1 MTFTVKL
8 DAALVQALYSH
19 CASVGRTADD
29 VINDALKRYLAQAPL
44 RAPSAHELGSDLF
57 DKYAGPKDLASKR
70 KALTTQAWDDIG
82 L

>member
-1 MTFTVKL
+1 MTLTIKL

-19 CASVGRTADD
+19 CASAKCTAND
-29 VINDALKRYLAQAPL
+29 VINDALKRYLAQAHLP
-44 RAPSAHELGSDLF
+44 APSAYELGSDLF
-57 DKYAGPKDLASKR
+57 GKYAGPKDLASKR